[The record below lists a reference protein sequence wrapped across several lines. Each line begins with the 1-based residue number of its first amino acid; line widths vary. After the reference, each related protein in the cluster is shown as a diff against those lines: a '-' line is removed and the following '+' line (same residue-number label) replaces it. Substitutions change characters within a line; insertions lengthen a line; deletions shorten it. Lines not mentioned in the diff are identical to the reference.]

1 MGELTTT
8 KWLWKCINIIIYTR
22 EYIYSRIRFKDD
34 LHFSLLKHNESTA
47 SKLQITAFF
56 LRRLRLSSSL
66 SFEFALIS
74 EISFHFSSSEV
85 DAKMN
90 SRELLFWSIKEPV
103 DDVIYNHNNDEDS
116 EMRKRTQEERFFIF
130 HEEVGRKARI
140 EIFAVQKKFYS
151 SRFLFFH
158 GR

>member
-1 MGELTTT
+1 M
-8 KWLWKCINIIIYTR
+8 
-22 EYIYSRIRFKDD
+22 
-34 LHFSLLKHNESTA
+34 LKHNESTA
-47 SKLQITAFF
+47 SKLQITAYFP
-56 LRRLRLSSSL
+56 RRLRLSSSL

-116 EMRKRTQEERFFIF
+116 EMRKRTQVERFFIF

-140 EIFAVQKKFYS
+140 EIFAVQKKILLVQVLIFPWTIAPAFDVRTRTKETNPLVS
-151 SRFLFFH
+151 PASIDGIGSIVRTEL
-158 GR
+158 